1 MKCST
6 DHLADQHI
14 PSRFSVLIRIG
25 NSYSLTEP
33 PYFDLLSSKRPM
45 YAFKFDGED
54 KRYRGLDNCAA
65 RNRLDSSESINVLP
79 SYLNHVWYL
88 TWQLANKD
96 GYARRDP

>member
-65 RNRLDSSESINVLP
+65 RNRPDSSESINVLP
-79 SYLNHVWYL
+79 LI
-88 TWQLANKD
+88 
-96 GYARRDP
+96 